1 MLFILYDRRAPA
13 SEFRTHRRSYASFL
27 EVFDMDRVEKALT
40 IHKSGSSCSQAVFTA
55 FASDL
60 GLDEGIAH
68 RLSGGLGGGM
78 GRLGYS
84 CGAISGGVLAL
95 SMIYGSENGADQ
107 DAKMKTYE
115 EVCKLFSAMESSHGS
130 SQCRVLLEGADLWN
144 PEDRLAMKAKG
155 LSDKVCNALIA
166 DVVRYVEVHMPKG
179 K

>member
-1 MLFILYDRRAPA
+1 
-13 SEFRTHRRSYASFL
+13 
-27 EVFDMDRVEKALT
+27 MDRVEKALT

-107 DAKMKTYE
+107 DAKMKT
-115 EVCKLFSAMESSHGS
+115 FSAMESSHGS